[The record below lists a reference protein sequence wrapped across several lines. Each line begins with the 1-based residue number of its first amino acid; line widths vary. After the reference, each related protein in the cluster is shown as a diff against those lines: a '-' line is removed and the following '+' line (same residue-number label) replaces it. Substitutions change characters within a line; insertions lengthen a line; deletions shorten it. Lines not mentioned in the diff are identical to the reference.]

1 MIENELIHYGVKGM
15 KWGVRKK
22 QKTANTKRR
31 YKVRDYDKF
40 IYGKKGAQR
49 IADRMNRGVSRKSAV
64 TREFA
69 GQFAKGFLGT
79 SAAIGGVY
87 LLSTLKSNGKVAA
100 TFKKMVNAGKSVRD
114 KYYNISVL
122 DKDGSVIARFH
133 DKVTVGEDIV
143 KGLLGR

>member
-1 MIENELIHYGVKGM
+1 MTENELIHYGVKGM
-15 KWGVRKK
+15 RWGVRKK

-31 YKVRDYDKF
+31 YKVRDDDKF

-49 IADRMNRGVSRKSAV
+49 IADRMNRGASRTSAI

-69 GQFAKGFLGT
+69 GRFAKRFLTT
-79 SAAIGGVY
+79 SAVIGGVY
-87 LLSTLKSNGKVAA
+87 LLSTLKSNGKVAD